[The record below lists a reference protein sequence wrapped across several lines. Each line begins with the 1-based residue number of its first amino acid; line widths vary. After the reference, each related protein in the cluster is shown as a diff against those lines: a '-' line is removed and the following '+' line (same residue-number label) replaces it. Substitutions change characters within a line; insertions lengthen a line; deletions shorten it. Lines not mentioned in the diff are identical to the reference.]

1 MTKTQDLYRGT
12 LLGAAIGEALGAT
25 TEGLARQE
33 IRSKL
38 GSQHRE
44 IKGGGPFKFKAGQTG
59 DLTALT
65 LATAQ
70 HLIEAATTDPKEL
83 MKALASAEAGPN
95 RDDITREA
103 LSNYKPRGKDVFA
116 TARKA
121 LETRKGSAPLA
132 QGLPRLAPVAL
143 LRRLLFPELTSET
156 ILATQLTHQDQLAID
171 AALAYSFGVSYL
183 TSGKDSSKLLFKTWR
198 FVSESRPTALYT
210 QTVGGENPH
219 PDMVLML
226 KSVNDAQYDDLR
238 ADGNA
243 QEMVKAAYWLT
254 LEAIDFEEG
263 MIRAVN
269 MGGHNMLM
277 GAIAG
282 ALLGARFGIQSMPE
296 TWVAAIDQR
305 KALETVADK
314 LCKMAEPKK

>member
-25 TEGLARQE
+25 TEGLARAE

-59 DLTALT
+59 DMTALT
-65 LATAQ
+65 LATAT
-70 HLIEAATTDPKEL
+70 HLIEAGITDPKEL
-83 MKALASAEAGPN
+83 MKALAASEAGPN
-95 RDDITREA
+95 RDDISKEA
-103 LSNYKPRGKDVFA
+103 IEGFKPRGKDVFS
-116 TARKA
+116 TGKKA
-121 LETRKGSAPLA
+121 LESRKG
-132 QGLPRLAPVAL
+132 QGNFGYGMPRLAPVAL

-156 ILATQLTHQDQLAID
+156 ILAAQLTHQDQLAID
-171 AALAYSFGVSYL
+171 AALAFNFGVSYL

-198 FVSESRPTALYT
+198 FVTESRPTKLYMD
-210 QTVGGENPH
+210 TVGGESPE

-226 KSVNDAQYDDLR
+226 KSVNDAQYDDLK

-243 QEMVKAAYWLT
+243 QEVVKAAYWLT

-269 MGGHNMLM
+269 MGGSNMLM

-282 ALLGARFGIQSMPE
+282 ALLGARFGLQAMPE
-296 TWVAAIDQR
+296 NWVEAVELR
-305 KALETVADK
+305 KPLEAVADK